1 MLIDAKNESEKP
13 ALNLNPC
20 FTRSHANI
28 RNGGMSKLLD
38 SSFHPSTSI
47 NWPEQLS
54 QNVSWNAITTP
65 SQFVVSTPSSMAGP
79 SSAAKNPVA
88 DTSSLPV
95 ASTSTKKRSSRNKS
109 RTPDD
114 EETSKQTAAR
124 FVYLYSRIHQLLTL
138 AYGTLR
144 FATNLAL
151 DQLSALYPNTDT
163 SFEDAVDVVN
173 RLLPYH
179 IFQHP
184 WDDLDAVVR
193 GTIHKGKGKATD
205 SDLADE
211 IEGTKALFTYAHHI
225 NYYNRNEIRIG
236 ML

>member
-1 MLIDAKNESEKP
+1 
-13 ALNLNPC
+13 
-20 FTRSHANI
+20 
-28 RNGGMSKLLD
+28 
-38 SSFHPSTSI
+38 
-47 NWPEQLS
+47 
-54 QNVSWNAITTP
+54 
-65 SQFVVSTPSSMAGP
+65 
-79 SSAAKNPVA
+79 
-88 DTSSLPV
+88 
-95 ASTSTKKRSSRNKS
+95 
-109 RTPDD
+109 
-114 EETSKQTAAR
+114 
-124 FVYLYSRIHQLLTL
+124 L

-184 WDDLDAVVR
+184 RDDLDAVVI